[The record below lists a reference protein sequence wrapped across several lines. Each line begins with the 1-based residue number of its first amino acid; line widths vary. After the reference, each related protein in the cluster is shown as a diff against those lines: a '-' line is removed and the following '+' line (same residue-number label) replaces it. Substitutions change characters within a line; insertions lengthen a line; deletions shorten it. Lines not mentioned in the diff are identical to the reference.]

1 MLESILDRKSLRSS
15 MLALLAGLGFG
26 TASLVDL
33 GDLSLSGSETG
44 ESGKRPESLL
54 LSRRETLLLL
64 LLLLAA
70 RLAEIWLSVD
80 MVSLPLRS
88 RLVLPVCK
96 YLNISQSCGGW
107 IRLMLPQPR
116 GS

>member
-1 MLESILDRKSLRSS
+1 MS
-15 MLALLAGLGFG
+15 
-26 TASLVDL
+26 L
-33 GDLSLSGSETG
+33 GDLSLSGSDTG

-54 LSRRETLLLL
+54 LSRLETLLLL

-96 YLNISQSCGGW
+96 YLSDGRSYD
-107 IRLMLPQPR
+107 R
-116 GS
+116 SD